1 MITVGKY
8 ISNVLKE
15 QGRQK
20 TWLAAQLNISKEGLN
35 YKIREDAFRA
45 NELIKIS
52 RMLNI
57 DLEKMKGEVSNE

>member
-1 MITVGKY
+1 MVTVGRY

-57 DLEKMKGEVSNE
+57 DLEKMKEEIDNE